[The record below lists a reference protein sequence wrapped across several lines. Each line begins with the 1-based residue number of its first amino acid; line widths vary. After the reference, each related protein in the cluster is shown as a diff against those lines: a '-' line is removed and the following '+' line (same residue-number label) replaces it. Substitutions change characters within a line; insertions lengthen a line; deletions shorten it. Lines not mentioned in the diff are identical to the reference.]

1 MKQYAVIGLGRFGQ
15 SVALSLSSMGHQVL
29 AVDKLEKQVDKIADH
44 VTEAM
49 CADAMNEEFLED
61 IDIVSYDA
69 VIIAIAENIE
79 ASIMVAMKLKDLG
92 VDTIVAKAQSR
103 LHGEVLKRI
112 GVNRIVYPEWEMGE
126 RIARALTSSNNMLD
140 YIELSPEHSIIE
152 FEAPASFGGKTL
164 SELAL
169 RSKRG
174 ISVMA
179 IKKGQEVVVGPGG
192 DTVVDEKDILV
203 AIGHQDVLNEIVESL
218 GKVRK

>member
-1 MKQYAVIGLGRFGQ
+1 LKQYAVIGLGRFGQ
-15 SVALSLSSMGHQVL
+15 SVALSLASMGHQVMV
-29 AVDKLEKQVDKIADH
+29 VDRYEDQVEKIADH

-61 IDIVSYDA
+61 IDIASYDA
-69 VIIAIAENIE
+69 VIIAIAQNIE

-92 VDTIVAKAQSR
+92 VENIVAKAQNR
-103 LHGEVLKRI
+103 LHGEVLEKI
-112 GVNRIVYPEWEMGE
+112 GVDRIIYPEWDMGE
-126 RIARALTSSNNMLD
+126 RVARALTSSNLLD

-152 FEAPASFGGKTL
+152 FEAPSSFSGKTL

-179 IKKGQEVVVGPGG
+179 VKKGQEVIVGPGG
-192 DTVVDEKDILV
+192 DTVVEEKDILV
-203 AIGHQDVLNEIVESL
+203 AIGHQDALKEITESL
-218 GKVRK
+218 GRLR